1 MNYSRSNIVES
12 SKYFGEYAAAMKT
25 DFKIWSSY
33 LSLATLNGFL
43 DQKKYLE
50 ICKKI
55 DSIEIIKT
63 DTPIKK
69 IKEDKIKVAFI
80 SGDFANHSKYL
91 FFKRYFKK
99 KLIRKN
105 LSFTH

>member
-1 MNYSRSNIVES
+1 
-12 SKYFGEYAAAMKT
+12 MKT

-33 LSLATLNGFL
+33 LSLASLNGFL
-43 DQKKYLE
+43 DQEKYLE

-69 IKEDKIKVAFI
+69 IKED
-80 SGDFANHSKYL
+80 
-91 FFKRYFKK
+91 
-99 KLIRKN
+99 
-105 LSFTH
+105 